1 MAEGTNNRQF
11 TANKVI
17 RIPTTSLE
25 GRFFR
30 CWLEFLRPIH
40 KLTDREIEVVELF
53 LKKRHELSKKVT
65 DEELL
70 DKVVMGEDIKKEIRE
85 ALGITLAH
93 FQVIMSKLRKN
104 KVIENNKLNPF
115 YIPRLSKGKNTF
127 YLLLYFPLE

>member
-1 MAEGTNNRQF
+1 MTPPAGKIADAALSIPCTSDNF
-11 TANKVI
+11 LKVWFD
-17 RIPTTSLE
+17 L
-25 GRFFR
+25 
-30 CWLEFLRPIH
+30 LRPIH